1 MPRGGLE
8 IKIEWQTSAFY
19 IIIKTTKPTTIIEFK

>member
-19 IIIKTTKPTTIIEFK
+19 IIKTTKPTTIIKFK